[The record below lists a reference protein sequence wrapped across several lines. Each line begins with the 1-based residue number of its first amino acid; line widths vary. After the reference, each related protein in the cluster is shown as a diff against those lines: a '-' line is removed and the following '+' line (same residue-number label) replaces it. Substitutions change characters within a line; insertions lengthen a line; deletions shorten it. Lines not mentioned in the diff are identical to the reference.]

1 MFKKVRP
8 ARPQGFWRAE
18 RTRQYVSTTKAR
30 ERRWRPFST
39 FPVGGTGM
47 TTTATV
53 AHEVTYLEA
62 ISEALDEEM
71 SQDERVFLLGEDIG
85 PYGGAFRVTEGFQ
98 QKYGDWRVLD
108 TPLSES
114 AIVGAAI
121 GAGMMG
127 MRPVAEMQF
136 ADFISC
142 AFDQITEMAAKNHYR
157 WGAAVPIV
165 IRAPY
170 GGGVHGGPFHS
181 VCPEAWFF
189 HTPGLKLVAPS
200 TAYDAKG
207 LLKAAIRD
215 NNPVIYFEHKFLYRR
230 IKGVLPP
237 EDFVVP
243 IGEADI
249 KRSGSDLSV
258 ITYGAMVHVA
268 LEAAEALDHEGID
281 VEVVDLR
288 TLSPLDK
295 QTIMDSVRKTS
306 KVIILHEA
314 TKTGGIGAEVAALL
328 AEECFSSLD
337 APIIRITAPD
347 TPVPYSPPLEEFFL
361 PQVSDV
367 LTAARKLFRY

>member
-1 MFKKVRP
+1 M
-8 ARPQGFWRAE
+8 
-18 RTRQYVSTTKAR
+18 
-30 ERRWRPFST
+30 
-39 FPVGGTGM
+39 M
-47 TTTATV
+47 TTAV

-85 PYGGAFRVTEGFQ
+85 PYGGAFRITEGFQ
-98 QKYGDWRVLD
+98 EKYGEWRVFD

-114 AIVGAAI
+114 GIVGAAI
-121 GAGMMG
+121 GAAMMG
-127 MRPVAEMQF
+127 MRPIVEMQF

-157 WGAAVPIV
+157 WGAAVPMV

-207 LLKAAIRD
+207 LLKSAIRD
-215 NNPVIYFEHKFLYRR
+215 NNPVLYFEHKFLYRR
-230 IKGVLPP
+230 VKETLPP
-237 EDFVVP
+237 EDFFVP
-243 IGEADI
+243 IGEAEI
-249 KRSGSDLSV
+249 KRKGRDLSV
-258 ITYGAMVHVA
+258 ITYGAMVHIA
-268 LEAAEALDHEGID
+268 LEAAEQLDQEGID
-281 VEVVDLR
+281 LEVVDLR
-288 TLSPLDK
+288 TLSPLDRH
-295 QTIMDSVRKTS
+295 TIVDSVGKTS
-306 KVIILHEA
+306 KVIVLHEA
-314 TKTGGIGAEVAALL
+314 TKTGGIGAEISALL

-337 APIIRITAPD
+337 APILRIAAPD

-361 PQVSDV
+361 PKARDV
-367 LTAARKLFRY
+367 IAAARQLVAY